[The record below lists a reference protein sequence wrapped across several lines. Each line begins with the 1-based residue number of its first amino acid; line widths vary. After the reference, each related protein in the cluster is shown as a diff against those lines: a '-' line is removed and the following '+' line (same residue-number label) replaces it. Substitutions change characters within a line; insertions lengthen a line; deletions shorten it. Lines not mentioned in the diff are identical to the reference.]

1 MKSSPS
7 ATCFGIVYLI
17 AVSLVTGLMSRGLS
31 SDPLP
36 WDHAW
41 SEGLREEVLAAG
53 FEVVDTSEMRRLV
66 EEGRHL
72 ILDARSMQEYDMGQ
86 IPGAM
91 PLPIGDFEDH
101 FLGIAPILSPDS
113 PLIAYCSSAECDQAL
128 ILAERLREAGYPN
141 VKIYLDG
148 WKAWNAEVGP

>member
-7 ATCFGIVYLI
+7 ATCFGIVCLI
-17 AVSLVTGLMSRGLS
+17 AVSLVSGLISQRLS
-31 SDPLP
+31 PDPLP
-36 WDHAW
+36 WDTSW
-41 SEGLREEVLAAG
+41 DEGLREEVLAAG

-72 ILDARSMQEYDMGQ
+72 VLDARSMQEYDMGQ

-91 PLPIGDFEDH
+91 PLPIADFEDH
-101 FLGIAPILSPDS
+101 FLGIAPILEPDS

-128 ILAERLREAGYPN
+128 LLAERLREAGYAN

-148 WKAWNAEVGP
+148 WKAWQAEVGP